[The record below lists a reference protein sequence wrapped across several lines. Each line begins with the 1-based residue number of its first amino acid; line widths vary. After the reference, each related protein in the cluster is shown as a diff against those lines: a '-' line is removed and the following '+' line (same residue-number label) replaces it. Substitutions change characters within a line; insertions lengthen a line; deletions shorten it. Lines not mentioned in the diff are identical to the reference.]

1 MNSKQTLISI
11 CIPVFNEATNV
22 IQAVAR
28 VKEVFESLS
37 EYRYEIIFTDNHS
50 DDETFSYLSIIAAN
64 DPSIRVVRF
73 ASNVG
78 YQRSILTGY
87 LLAAGDAVIQLD
99 CDMQD
104 PPELIGPMLEKW
116 RLGADVVYGVRQH
129 RKEGWVITFLRKVF
143 YRALDSL
150 SEEHLPHD
158 AGDFRLLDRKV
169 IEVIRKID
177 DKSPYLRGMVALIGF
192 RQEKFLYDRAK
203 REHGVSKFN
212 FASLTK
218 LALDAIVSHS
228 SVPLQLASY
237 IGFGL
242 TLIATFLG
250 LIFLVGK
257 ILGGADWPSGFATLA
272 ILILVNMA
280 LTSLL
285 LGIIGLYISRLM
297 VQVRD
302 RPMAVIEASVNLGD
316 VTKNDPRI
324 IDMSAVR
331 DSRVNIGEM
340 E

>member
-1 MNSKQTLISI
+1 MKSKQTLISI

-22 IQAVAR
+22 NQAVAR
-28 VKEVFESLS
+28 VSKVFEGLS
-37 EYRYEIIFTDNHS
+37 AYKYEIIFTDNHS
-50 DDETFSYLSIIAAN
+50 DDETFSLLSTLAFSN
-64 DPSIRVVRF
+64 PRIRVVRF

-78 YQRSILTGY
+78 YQRSILSGY
-87 LLAAGDAVIQLD
+87 LLAAGEAVIQLD

-104 PPELIGPMLEKW
+104 PPELIGSMLEKW
-116 RLGADVVYGVRQH
+116 RLGADVVYGVRRR
-129 RKEGWVITFLRKVF
+129 RKEGWAITLLRKVF
-143 YRALDSL
+143 YRTLDSL

-169 IEVIRKID
+169 VEVIRKID

-192 RQEKFLYDRAK
+192 KQEKFFYDRAK
-203 REHGVSKFN
+203 REHGISKFN

-242 TLIATFLG
+242 TLIATILG
-250 LIFLVGK
+250 LIFLAGK
-257 ILGGADWPSGFATLA
+257 IFGGADWPSGFATLA
-272 ILILVNMA
+272 ILVLANMA
-280 LTSLL
+280 LTSML
-285 LGIIGLYISRLM
+285 LGIIGLYVSRLM

-302 RPMAVIEASVNLGD
+302 RPMSVIEASVNLG
-316 VTKNDPRI
+316 NAAQNEPRI
-324 IDMSAVR
+324 IDMSTMLNNR
-331 DSRVNIGEM
+331 SSTGE